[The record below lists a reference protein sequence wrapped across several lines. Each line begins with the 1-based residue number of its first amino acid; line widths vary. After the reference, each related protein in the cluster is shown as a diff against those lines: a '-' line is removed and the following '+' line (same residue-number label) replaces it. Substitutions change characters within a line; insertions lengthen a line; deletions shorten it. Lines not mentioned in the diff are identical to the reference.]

1 MNTVQY
7 FCPVQF
13 IMTITERKEREKQ
26 ELKDLIL
33 SGARKLFLEKG
44 IQQTTM
50 RNIAEAIN
58 YSPGTIYVYFKDKN
72 DILHAIHQEGFK
84 QLGGQF
90 ATLFSVADPLERL
103 KAMGRVYIRFAL
115 DNPEMYSLMFIQEAP
130 IDFLDETCDE
140 EWTEGKATFNVLQST
155 VGECVASGRFAGHN
169 VEHLSYLV
177 WSIVHGLCSLK
188 VCNRIKTGILSNPDT
203 IVDDAYTSFLKI
215 IDKL

>member
-1 MNTVQY
+1 MATL
-7 FCPVQF
+7 
-13 IMTITERKEREKQ
+13 ERRVKEKL
-26 ELKDLIL
+26 ELKQLIL
-33 SGARKLFLEKG
+33 AGARKLFLEKG
-44 IQQTTM
+44 IAQTTM
-50 RNIAEAIN
+50 RNIAEEIN

-90 ATLFSVADPLERL
+90 ATLFSVADPMERL

-130 IDFLDETCDE
+130 IDFLVETHDE
-140 EWTEGKATFNVLQST
+140 EWNEGKATFNVLQT
-155 VGECVASGRFAGHN
+155 TIGECVASGRFAGHN

-203 IVDDAYTSFLKI
+203 IVEDAFDSFLKI
-215 IDKL
+215 IDNL